1 MESTLKSG
9 KFDVKLSQEYKD
21 KLESIEKSTLLGVQ
35 VGLKRKKIVD
45 NDVEEVLSKV
55 VIVEEEEE
63 EKKIE
68 KKEEE

>member
-45 NDVEEVLSKV
+45 NDVEEVLTKV
-55 VIVEEEEE
+55 VIVEEE

>member
-35 VGLKRKKIVD
+35 VGLKRKKIAD

-55 VIVEEEEE
+55 VIVEEEE
-63 EKKIE
+63 KKIE

>member
-45 NDVEEVLSKV
+45 NDVEEVLTKV
-55 VIVEEEEE
+55 VIVEEE

-68 KKEEE
+68 KKEDE

>member
-45 NDVEEVLSKV
+45 NDVEEVL
-55 VIVEEEEE
+55 
-63 EKKIE
+63 
-68 KKEEE
+68 

>member
-55 VIVEEEEE
+55 VIVEEEE
-63 EKKIE
+63 KKIE